1 MKIIDLLN
9 MIADKKIK
17 EGTKIIHID
26 DDNEKT
32 EYLYTRNDENEEESL
47 DMYYCNEEGCQN
59 YKYMPST
66 FFDDFYLADTLNDKV
81 EVIAPDGTKIKE
93 RQKIKEL
100 EIDQFIIRDEFT
112 GDYEFVGD
120 MEATRILF
128 DKINEVVRWI
138 EKKQ

>member
-81 EVIAPDGTKIKE
+81 EVIAPDGTNIKE